1 MTTKE
6 ELFKQILFFKS
17 KGKPPNLFLIYMRLD
32 SFKDDCIR
40 KSECS
45 RNHRQ
50 ILTKIKRRSQVER
63 QIFGN

>member
-1 MTTKE
+1 M
-6 ELFKQILFFKS
+6 Q
-17 KGKPPNLFLIYMRLD
+17 PYMRLD
-32 SFKDDCIR
+32 SFEDDCIR
-40 KSECS
+40 KNECS